1 MRKLRRLLHHKTI
14 NTMIVVF
21 VSTKL
26 RLFGVMQAVFVEE
39 EPLSFQCI
47 KLFLK
52 TSNPDGWDYGGAG
65 YRSTESQPYGDWIT
79 MQKAGHLVLAS
90 RLSMLCFVHLCF

>member
-1 MRKLRRLLHHKTI
+1 MHHKTI

-39 EPLSFQCI
+39 EPLSYQCI

-65 YRSTESQPYGDWIT
+65 YRSTVSLPYSDWIN
-79 MQKAGHLVLAS
+79 MHKAGHLQIITQQTSNVLYFAQ
-90 RLSMLCFVHLCF
+90 